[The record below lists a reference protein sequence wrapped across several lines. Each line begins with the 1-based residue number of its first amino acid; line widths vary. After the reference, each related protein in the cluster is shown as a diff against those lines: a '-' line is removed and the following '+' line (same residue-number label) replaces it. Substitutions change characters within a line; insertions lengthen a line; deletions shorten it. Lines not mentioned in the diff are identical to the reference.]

1 MLIRS
6 LIVSSFALFA
16 ATAVVASGANH
27 AHGHSHKSA
36 IGQPGDAKKVTR
48 TIQVSMNDNMR
59 FSPSEI
65 EVKRGETIQFVV
77 KNEGK
82 LPHEMVLGTDKEL
95 KDHYEVMKKHPHMEH
110 ADENMASVA
119 PGKTGT
125 IVWQFTKSGKVSF
138 ACLYPGHYDAGMK
151 GQIQVKA
158 K

>member
-6 LIVSSFALFA
+6 LILSCITLLA
-16 ATAVVASGANH
+16 ASNVLASASHQADGH
-27 AHGHSHKSA
+27 AHKSA
-36 IGQPGDAKKVTR
+36 IGQPGDAKKVSR
-48 TIQVSMNDNMR
+48 TIHVSMNDNMR
-59 FSPSEI
+59 FSPSQI
-65 EVKRGETIQFVV
+65 EVQRGETIKFVV

-95 KDHYEVMKKHPHMEH
+95 KAHYEVMKKHPHMEH

-119 PGKTGT
+119 PGQTGT

-138 ACLYPGHYDAGMK
+138 ACLHPGHYDAGMK
-151 GQIQVKA
+151 GQIQVKT